1 MKSKKAEKLK
11 KSLKDMKKVV
21 LAFSGGLDSTFLLKM
36 ALNAIGRDNV
46 LAVTAKSDSFPG
58 REYKHAKELAK
69 TLNASFITINTK
81 ETKNE
86 KYLKNPVNRCYY
98 CKKELFG
105 KLISIAKKRGFY
117 AVVDGFNY
125 DDRKDMRYGSQAAKE
140 LGVRSPLAEA
150 RIGKQDIR
158 RFSRQLKL
166 STWNKP
172 SFACLASRLPYHHRI
187 TKKKLNNINKAEEF
201 LYKHGFEQVRVRAHD
216 NIARIEITN
225 NDIKRLSTNK
235 NLRKKIV
242 NKLKQSGFSYITL
255 DLAGYRTGSMNEVLT
270 TDSSRKGRM
279 R

>member
-150 RIGKQDIR
+150 RIGKQEIR

-172 SFACLASRLPYHHRI
+172 SFACLASRFPYHHRI
-187 TKKKLNNINKAEEF
+187 TKKKLHKINKAEEF
-201 LYKHGFEQVRVRAHD
+201 LYKQGFEQVRVRVHD

-225 NDIKRLSTNK
+225 NGIKRLSRDK
-235 NLRKKIV
+235 DLRKKIV
-242 NKLKQSGFSYITL
+242 NKLKQSGFSYVTL
-255 DLAGYRTGSMNEVLT
+255 DLVGYRTGSMNEVLT